1 MQPHHYRFAVGSIIG
16 LLIGAAVAGGLF
28 WAYEFFWARFQ
39 PRILTKDAA
48 QIQRLLDEGDWISPG
63 RSGRALYMVVYRDCD
78 ACLAYQRQEFPKL
91 AAVNVDTRVLVF
103 VRPDEGGEAL
113 SSPSERSTV
122 AELWINRNWDFYEKW
137 TATPEGD
144 WAPQGLR
151 PSDNDWARSAVV
163 TATHL
168 YVDKLTS
175 LLHENGLNGSDP
187 ILIWRDQKGRLK
199 ACSCT
204 DRLSYHFVRS
214 DFGAPANA
222 PPAPPPAPKPAQT
235 PSQTPAPTAAPASAA
250 APGSA
255 PGSASGSPA
264 AAQTPAKAAPGAAAM
279 PAASPPPAA
288 APAPASSAP
297 ASSARAPAAP
307 VRSSG
312 ASSAP
317 AVALAQKPLARGAG
331 SANDTFY

>member
-16 LLIGAAVAGGLF
+16 LLIGAVIAGGLF
-28 WAYEFFWARFQ
+28 WAYEYFWARFQ
-39 PRILTKDAA
+39 PKILTKDAA

-63 RSGRALYMVVYRDCD
+63 RSGRALYMVAYRDCD

-103 VRPDEGGEAL
+103 VRPDEAGESL

-122 AELWINRNWDFYEKW
+122 AELWINRNWDFYAKW

-151 PSDNDWARSAVV
+151 PADGDWARAAVV
-163 TATHL
+163 NATHL
-168 YVDKLTS
+168 YVEKLTS

-199 ACSCT
+199 ACACT

-222 PPAPPPAPKPAQT
+222 PPAPPAPPAP
-235 PSQTPAPTAAPASAA
+235 AAPPVPAA

-255 PGSASGSPA
+255 
-264 AAQTPAKAAPGAAAM
+264 
-279 PAASPPPAA
+279 PPAA
-288 APAPASSAP
+288 APAPASSQAPSAPASSSPAPAARSAQASAHPAASAPASRTPSAP
-297 ASSARAPAAP
+297 ASSASAPSSPAPSAPAPAA
-307 VRSSG
+307 
-312 ASSAP
+312 
-317 AVALAQKPLARGAG
+317 AQKPVAQGAG
-331 SANDTFY
+331 SADGTFY

>member
-48 QIQRLLDEGDWISPG
+48 LIQRLLDEGDWISPG
-63 RSGRALYMVVYRDCD
+63 RPGRALYMVAYRDCD

-122 AELWINRNWDFYEKW
+122 AELWINRSWGLYEKW

-163 TATHL
+163 NATHL
-168 YVDKLTS
+168 YVGKLTS

-214 DFGAPANA
+214 DFGAPADA
-222 PPAPPPAPKPAQT
+222 PPEPAPVL
-235 PSQTPAPTAAPASAA
+235 APVLAPAGAA

-255 PGSASGSPA
+255 QPPPNSA
-264 AAQTPAKAAPGAAAM
+264 AAAAAASAPPPASSSAPAPAFSA
-279 PAASPPPAA
+279 PAASAPVATPPPAK
-288 APAPASSAP
+288 PASSAP
-297 ASSARAPAAP
+297 AAPAA
-307 VRSSG
+307 
-312 ASSAP
+312 
-317 AVALAQKPLARGAG
+317 QKPVAPGAG
-331 SANDTFY
+331 SADGTFY

>member
-1 MQPHHYRFAVGSIIG
+1 MQPQHYRFAVGSIVG
-16 LLIGAAVAGGLF
+16 LLIGAVIAGSLF
-28 WAYEFFWARFQ
+28 WAYEYFWARFQ

-63 RSGRALYMVVYRDCD
+63 RSGRALYMVAYRDCD

-103 VRPDEGGEAL
+103 VRPDEAGESL

-122 AELWINRNWDFYEKW
+122 AELWINRNWDFYAKW

-151 PSDNDWARSAVV
+151 PADGDWARAAVV
-163 TATHL
+163 NATHL
-168 YVDKLTS
+168 YVEKLTS

-199 ACSCT
+199 ACACT

-222 PPAPPPAPKPAQT
+222 PPAPPAP
-235 PSQTPAPTAAPASAA
+235 AAPPVPAA

-255 PGSASGSPA
+255 
-264 AAQTPAKAAPGAAAM
+264 
-279 PAASPPPAA
+279 PPAA
-288 APAPASSAP
+288 APAPASSQAPSAPASSSPAPAARSAQASAHPAASAPASRTPSAP
-297 ASSARAPAAP
+297 ASSASAPSSPAPSAPAPAA
-307 VRSSG
+307 
-312 ASSAP
+312 
-317 AVALAQKPLARGAG
+317 AQKPVAQGAG
-331 SANDTFY
+331 SADGTFY